1 MQTNDSIGYG
11 ESFWPVDDSIVE
23 LISVSRTVEIG
34 IDNGPLC
41 VGVERM
47 KIRIDPIRLGDVS
60 RVDSR

>member
-1 MQTNDSIGYG
+1 M
-11 ESFWPVDDSIVE
+11 DDSIVE
-23 LISVSRTVEIG
+23 LISISRTVGIG
-34 IDNGPLC
+34 IDNGSRR